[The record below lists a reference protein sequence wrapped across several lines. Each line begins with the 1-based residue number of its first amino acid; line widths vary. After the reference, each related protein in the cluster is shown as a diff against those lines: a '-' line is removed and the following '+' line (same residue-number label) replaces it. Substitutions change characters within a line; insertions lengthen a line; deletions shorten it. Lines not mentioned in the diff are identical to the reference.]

1 MHFNNLRNQD
11 PGDYA
16 GCTTI
21 IDSIE
26 KCWAKADQDVFI
38 AAVILNPFFKCGPFS
53 SEARSW
59 SEASILA
66 LLQRLY
72 KRFFSFTEREDELE
86 VNLNTLYSNVGE
98 YLASEGQGICDGMT
112 PYVKGMELTAA
123 TPGSKS
129 NLDPL
134 QVYRAM
140 TPQNMAPSPLLKL
153 ANHILSICPNSA
165 SCKRLFS
172 IFGNTL
178 TKLRNCLGNQTL
190 TSLAELKM
198 HIRDEHLRSN
208 ETKSRVK
215 RLFSADN
222 TSSSS
227 AIISPA
233 PDPSAIVS
241 PAADPSAIVSPAAAP
256 SAVSPVVDPQLEALS
271 TPAQA
276 VYAAAAAALPL
287 TSATNTDDMMDI
299 DPNVLQPST
308 SNNAGDDFAHIVQT
322 FANLSSGDEDEEGA
336 LPPSQIPISH
346 LFDFSKNYWV
356 LKQGRSAS
364 RSLDEHQQKTIH
376 ECNLYSLHSAG
387 SDFDDPPVC
396 LLW

>member
-1 MHFNNLRNQD
+1 MVFWPCSIIYGFVPGQEIYIWLYWPSTRLLKHYVVYQAIYDTVIFADGRLDQILLTFGSLCMHFNNLRNQD

-16 GCTTI
+16 GCTAI

-26 KCWAKADQDVFI
+26 KHWAKADQDVFI
-38 AAVILNPFFKCGPFS
+38 AAVILNLFFKCGPFS
-53 SEARSW
+53 SKARSW

-72 KRFFSFTEREDELE
+72 KHFFSFTEWKDELE

-112 PYVKGMELTAA
+112 LYVKGMELAAA
-123 TPGSKS
+123 TPRSKS
-129 NLDPL
+129 SLDPL

-140 TPQNMAPSPLLKL
+140 TPQNMAPSPFFKL

-165 SCKRLFS
+165 LCERLFS
-172 IFGNTL
+172 VFGNTL

-190 TSLAELKM
+190 MSLAKLKM
-198 HIRDEHLRSN
+198 HICDEHLCSN
-208 ETKSRVK
+208 KTKLHVK

-222 TSSSS
+222 TLSSS

-233 PDPSAIVS
+233 PNPSAIVS

-256 SAVSPVVDPQLEALS
+256 SAVSPIVDPQLEALS

-276 VYAAAAAALPL
+276 VSPAR
-287 TSATNTDDMMDI
+287 DKR
-299 DPNVLQPST
+299 LQ
-308 SNNAGDDFAHIVQT
+308 ACLI
-322 FANLSSGDEDEEGA
+322 E
-336 LPPSQIPISH
+336 H
-346 LFDFSKNYWV
+346 LV
-356 LKQGRSAS
+356 
-364 RSLDEHQQKTIH
+364 E
-376 ECNLYSLHSAG
+376 
-387 SDFDDPPVC
+387 
-396 LLW
+396 